1 MNYYQPYNQF
11 QNSMYTQ
18 PQYANQSMPISS
30 MSTINGRFVNDFNE
44 IRPDEISM
52 SGTPSIFINNDL
64 SQICVKK
71 WLANGCIDTSIYEL
85 KQEENK
91 KTIFDSID
99 YELLEEKINKIDSS
113 FSKRIDRLERLI
125 KKNEDD

>member
-18 PQYANQSMPISS
+18 PQYTNQSTPINNISA
-30 MSTINGRFVNDFNE
+30 INGRFVSDFNE

-52 SGTPSIFINNDL
+52 SGTPSIFIKNDL

-71 WLANGCIDTSIYEL
+71 WLSNGCIDTNIYEL
-85 KQEENK
+85 KQEESK
-91 KTIFDSID
+91 KNIFDSID

>member
-18 PQYANQSMPISS
+18 PQYTNQSTPVSNISA
-30 MSTINGRFVNDFNE
+30 INGRFINDFNE

-52 SGTPSIFINNDL
+52 SGTPSIFIKNDL

-71 WLANGCIDTSIYEL
+71 WLSNGCIDTNIYEL
-85 KQEENK
+85 KQEESK
-91 KTIFDSID
+91 KNIFDSID
-99 YELLEEKINKIDSS
+99 YELLEEKINRIDSS